1 MVQQATW
8 FWRNEATAEEDK
20 TNVAQPLH
28 HHSIS
33 SVSKNVHLM
42 VWLEIVV
49 EELIEVATSGSS
61 QDQVE
66 DMAATDLENDQEET
80 PKQKQYQWKEDT
92 HNLTDFSTDNV
103 SEWPVFFASC
113 IVTSGVHLCGWTY
126 ER

>member
-66 DMAATDLENDQEET
+66 DTAATDLEND
-80 PKQKQYQWKEDT
+80 
-92 HNLTDFSTDNV
+92 
-103 SEWPVFFASC
+103 
-113 IVTSGVHLCGWTY
+113 
-126 ER
+126 